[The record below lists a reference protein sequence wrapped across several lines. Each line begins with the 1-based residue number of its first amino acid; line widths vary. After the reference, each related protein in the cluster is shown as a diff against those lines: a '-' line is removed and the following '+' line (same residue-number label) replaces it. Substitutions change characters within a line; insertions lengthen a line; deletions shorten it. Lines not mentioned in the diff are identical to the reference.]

1 MANKILLKKSSVAA
15 KVPLATDLDVGELA
29 VNLVD
34 QKLYSKKADG
44 TVIVVGSG
52 LGGAGD
58 VQGPASATANAIVRY
73 NGTTG
78 KSIKNSVPVID
89 DSGNIVTTA
98 SIAIGNITSPAR
110 QIHTAGV
117 SGSEWMIEQTGA
129 KADGRKWNHNVFGG
143 GVSANASYQLRILND
158 AGTAQTLLGYNID
171 GTTGKFTTTPRMI
184 DPASVPAGSIIQ
196 AKWVD
201 MGGGNYSG
209 VTASYV
215 NTGFGGTITPQF
227 STSKIIHI
235 VTIGFVPLCDGN
247 LVIAR
252 NGTVVSPS
260 FLDNYR
266 TIASWDWYYDMSPQC
281 FTWMDSPGTTSA
293 INYNI
298 FARATGCGNSVVV
311 GSSSDFTCSWLMLE
325 VAA

>member
-1 MANKILLKKSSVAA
+1 MANKLIMKKSSVAA

-78 KSIKNSVPVID
+78 KSIKNSIPVID
-89 DSGNIVTTA
+89 DAGNIVTTA
-98 SIAIGNITSPAR
+98 SIAIGNISSPSR
-110 QIHTAGV
+110 QIHTAGA

-129 KADGRKWNHNVFGG
+129 KADGRKWNHNVYGG
-143 GVSANASYQLRILND
+143 GVSSNAAYQLRILND

-171 GTTGKFTTTPRMI
+171 GNTGKFTTTSRMI
-184 DPASVPAGSIIQ
+184 DPASVPPGSIIQ

-209 VTASYV
+209 VSGSYV
-215 NTGFGGTITPQF
+215 NTGFGGSITPQF
-227 STSKIIHI
+227 ASSKIIHI
-235 VTIGFVPLCDGN
+235 VTIGFVALCDGN
-247 LVIAR
+247 MVIAR
-252 NGTVVSPS
+252 NGTIVSPS
-260 FLDNYR
+260 LADNFR
-266 TIASWDWYYDMSPQC
+266 PIASWDWYNDMAPLC

-293 INYNI
+293 LNYNI
-298 FARATGCGNSVVV
+298 YARATGCGQNIAV
-311 GSSSDFTCSWLMLE
+311 GSSSDFTTSWLMLE